1 MRKRIMR
8 ACIKKCFVL
17 FLCAHSLWSDALDE
31 KIKNLI
37 GERNY
42 KVNANFIQNI
52 FRDKSAF
59 YANGGINMKNVV
71 QALKNNGLLILKFP
85 SPLEVQLTFV
95 ARTSP
100 ILLNRTI
107 NDILSSMGYA
117 FFNVQK
123 ADYHNGITTLSFV
136 FITEHTPDLGII
148 MSELEKRGISCIDI
162 KHQSAQNWEYLLEI
176 NNPQI
181 PNARLL
187 LANQALSLRDVSGQY
202 WLSLQTQGKMKISAQ
217 SKWYPRIVL
226 YDRHLRILDSLL
238 SGDSKTSVSVK
249 IPQGV
254 SFVMITDSNNPANL
268 RSGINVQFD

>member
-1 MRKRIMR
+1 MRKYLAIIL
-8 ACIKKCFVL
+8 CLHVL
-17 FLCAHSLWSDALDE
+17 WGDVVDE

-37 GERNY
+37 GEKNY
-42 KVNANFIQNI
+42 QVNANFIQNI
-52 FRDKSAF
+52 FRDKNLF
-59 YANGGINMKNVV
+59 YTNGGINMKNVV

-85 SPLEVQLTFV
+85 SPMEVQLTFI

-107 NDILSSMGYA
+107 NDILSTMGYA

-123 ADYHNGITTLSFV
+123 ADYNNGITTLSFV
-136 FITEHTPDLGII
+136 FVTEHTPDLGII
-148 MSELEKRGISCIDI
+148 MSELEKRGIACIDI
-162 KHQSAQNWEYLLEI
+162 KHQSAQNWEYLLEV

-187 LANQALSLRDVSGQY
+187 LANQALALRDVSGQY
-202 WLSLQTQGKMKISAQ
+202 WLSLQTQGKIKISAQ

-226 YDRHLRILDSLL
+226 YDRNLRILDSIL
-238 SGDSKTSVSVK
+238 STDSKTSVSVK